1 VRLEPLFCKIEVA
14 EFASAEESANR
25 AHSRLTWSEVDEL
38 LVLVRH
44 KSILHNI
51 ISIKWCDHCR
61 RNDASLEHKQLFQQL
76 LDTLQVAFPRIDY
89 PQRQCRLN

>member
-1 VRLEPLFCKIEVA
+1 LNPSFVKLKLLSLPRLKKVEIE
-14 EFASAEESANR
+14 
-25 AHSRLTWSEVDEL
+25 HSRLTWSEVDEL
-38 LVLVRH
+38 LVLVRQ

-61 RNDASLEHKQLFQQL
+61 RNDASVEHKQLFQQL

-89 PQRQCRLN
+89 PRQECRLN